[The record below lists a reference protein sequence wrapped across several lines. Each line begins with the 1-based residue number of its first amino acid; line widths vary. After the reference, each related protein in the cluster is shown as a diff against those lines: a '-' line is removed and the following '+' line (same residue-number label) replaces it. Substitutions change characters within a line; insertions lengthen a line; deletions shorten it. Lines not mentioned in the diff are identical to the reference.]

1 MPPIAAGRAKL
12 DVDREGGEERDP
24 GSGPAIRRRRKPGGR
39 VTLARIGRFQV
50 ERTLGAG
57 SFATVWLARDED
69 LDGWVAIKLLAENW
83 SLNEDARR
91 RFLEEARA
99 LRHLDNDRI
108 VRVYEVGR
116 LDDGRPYMVMEYAD
130 RGSLEDRMRLRAQL
144 GERFNAREA
153 LDVSIELAEC
163 LMSVH
168 ASRIVHRD
176 VKPSN
181 VLFRS
186 IRREQQ
192 EAARRA
198 GRPAPG
204 ERMVLGDFGIARRLE
219 GALAHTMV
227 VGSPH
232 YMSPEQGDPVRSGTA
247 DYRSDVY
254 SAAAILYELLAGQV
268 PLAFA
273 SVTELQRASPDR
285 RAPSI
290 RGIRA
295 DVPEH
300 LAEAIHRGLAWEPAG
315 RYATAWEWRD
325 ALIEARSALAASAG
339 FSFAAPTGLSL
350 GHPAAP
356 ASAAPPAVPPAT
368 IPARGHEKST
378 GAGVTRT
385 VAAGTRRQTSVLH
398 GAGDGG
404 PSETSQAAV
413 ALPARPDAPQRE
425 TVGGGAVAHGSPG
438 DGADEVTPVIRRWR
452 LRQRLRV
459 SRALI
464 VVAGLAM
471 AVGAWLPWEDEGS
484 QGLLRRAGVRTTPGL
499 IALGLGLLIV
509 LAGVQ
514 LGRTPRRW
522 VASVWALLAM
532 VAGLAVM
539 PEAVSAYVVSGL
551 SASGRSSG
559 PGPVVAAAAGLVAVV
574 ASLRAWRRLRWDRL
588 SERHPALR
596 KL

>member
-1 MPPIAAGRAKL
+1 
-12 DVDREGGEERDP
+12 
-24 GSGPAIRRRRKPGGR
+24 

-130 RGSLEDRMRLRAQL
+130 RGSLEDRIRLRAQL
-144 GERFNAREA
+144 GEHFDAREA

-186 IRREQQ
+186 IPREQQ
-192 EAARRA
+192 EALRRA
-198 GRPAPG
+198 ERPASG

-254 SAAAILYELLAGQV
+254 SAAAILYEMLAGQV

-273 SVTELQRASPDR
+273 SVTELQRSSPER

-290 RGIRA
+290 RSIRA
-295 DVPEH
+295 DVPGP

-315 RYATAWEWRD
+315 RYATAWEWRA
-325 ALIEARSALAASAG
+325 ALLAARSVLAGASAGSSFAEATGLSRGPASALASEAS
-339 FSFAAPTGLSL
+339 
-350 GHPAAP
+350 PA
-356 ASAAPPAVPPAT
+356 AVPPAT
-368 IPARGHEKST
+368 VPALESEKNT
-378 GAGVTRT
+378 GARAGAGAGAIRT
-385 VAAGTRRQTSVLH
+385 GAAGTRRQTAVLH
-398 GAGDGG
+398 DGGDGR
-404 PSETSQAAV
+404 PSGAPPPAD
-413 ALPARPDAPQRE
+413 ALPARPDAPQSGTEGRA
-425 TVGGGAVAHGSPG
+425 AVALGSPG
-438 DGADEVTPVIRRWR
+438 DGAAQVTPVVRRWR
-452 LRQRLRV
+452 LQQRLRV
-459 SRALI
+459 SRGLI
-464 VVAGLAM
+464 LVAGLAM
-471 AVGAWLPWEDEGS
+471 AVGAWLPWADEGR
-484 QGLLRRAGVRTTPGL
+484 QGLLGRAGVRTTPGL

-509 LAGVQ
+509 LAGVR
-514 LGRTPRRW
+514 LARTSRRW

-539 PEAVSAYVVSGL
+539 PGAVSAYVVSGL

-559 PGPVVAAAAGLVAVV
+559 PGPVAAVAAGLVAVV
-574 ASLRAWRRLRWDRL
+574 AGWRAWRRLRWDRL

-596 KL
+596 QL